1 MNIFIIVT
9 VSIKQGSHS
18 NKPIE
23 FEHRK
28 TKNYAYTSK
37 IALINNVK

>member
-1 MNIFIIVT
+1 MNIFTNVT
-9 VSIKQGSHS
+9 VSIKQSSHS

-28 TKNYAYTSK
+28 TKNYAYISEIT
-37 IALINNVK
+37 LINNVK